1 MVDDITPARIK
12 EIRKRYGLSQQAF
25 ARILGIGPA
34 SIARYE
40 NGAKPTKA
48 NANLI
53 RAAEIPEFM
62 ADCLKRD
69 GEVLTAKQR
78 ESVEKIVYAEVIFDE
93 EGEIMDINDI
103 YELTLQQ
110 EVLNEKAW
118 DIMAQVSRAR
128 QEAKQKGDEGLA
140 MIYDDIELQIAKLV
154 PQILS
159 EESTNQARIS
169 ELRGQLTGFQQL
181 MTTRLAKAA

>member
-1 MVDDITPARIK
+1 M
-12 EIRKRYGLSQQAF
+12 
-25 ARILGIGPA
+25 
-34 SIARYE
+34 
-40 NGAKPTKA
+40 
-48 NANLI
+48 
-53 RAAEIPEFM
+53 
-62 ADCLKRD
+62 
-69 GEVLTAKQR
+69 LTAKQR